1 MDFGSY
7 YRIFI
12 INRVYVLNDFG
23 DQCYTASCLCHYDQA
38 KIDLHKLINK
48 CHFKPK

>member
-1 MDFGSY
+1 MLAPI
-7 YRIFI
+7 IFM
-12 INRVYVLNDFG
+12 INRVYVLNGFG